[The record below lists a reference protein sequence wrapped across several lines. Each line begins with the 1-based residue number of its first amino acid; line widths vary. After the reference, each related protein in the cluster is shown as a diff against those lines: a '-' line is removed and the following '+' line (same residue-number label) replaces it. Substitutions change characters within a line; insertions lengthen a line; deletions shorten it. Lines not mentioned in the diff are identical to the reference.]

1 MWKKLE
7 PLCTVGGNIKWYSHY
22 GRRYL
27 KELQKELSHEIAI
40 SLLGIYPKEPD
51 NKFLKRYL
59 HSHINIAASVTM
71 TQSQLIV
78 GNSLILMCP

>member
-59 HSHINIAASVTM
+59 HSSVHCSIIHKIQEMET
-71 TQSQLIV
+71 I
-78 GNSLILMCP
+78 